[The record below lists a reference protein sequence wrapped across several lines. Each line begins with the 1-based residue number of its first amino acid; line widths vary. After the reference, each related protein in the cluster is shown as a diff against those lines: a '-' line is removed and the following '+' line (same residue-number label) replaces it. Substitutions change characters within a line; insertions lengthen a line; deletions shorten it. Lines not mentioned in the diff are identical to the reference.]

1 MKECFQLVS
10 KSPVNMDDDYRKIR
24 LVMQLRSMGITERAV
39 LSAIERVPREL
50 FVPESFTS
58 AAYDNTALPIEC
70 GQTISQ
76 PFVVAYMTERLQVTK
91 RHKVLEVGTGSGYQT
106 AVLCHLARRVYT
118 VERYRSLIERSERRL
133 NELRLHNVVTRH
145 GDGMRGWS
153 EQAPFDRIVVT
164 AAAEKLPDRLAAQL
178 KLDGIMVLPLGS
190 PEGDQR
196 LVRVTRTDA
205 GFGIEDLIP
214 VRFVPLVSGTA

>member
-1 MKECFQLVS
+1 MSRPPVS
-10 KSPVNMDDDYRKIR
+10 NDDDYRKIR
-24 LVMQLRSMGITERAV
+24 LVMQLRSLGITDRAV
-39 LSAIERVPREL
+39 LSAMERVPREL

-76 PFVVAYMTERLQVTK
+76 PYVVAYMSEQLQITK

-118 VERYRSLIERSERRL
+118 VERFRSLIEQSERRL
-133 NELRLHNVVTRH
+133 EQLGLHNVVTRH
-145 GDGMRGWS
+145 GDGMRGWP
-153 EQAPFDRIVVT
+153 EQAPFDRILVT
-164 AAAEKLPDRLAAQL
+164 AAAEDFPDWLAEQL
-178 KLDGIMVLPLGS
+178 KPDGIMVLPMGS

-196 LVRVTRTDA
+196 LVRVTRTDDK
-205 GFGIEDLIP
+205 FEMEDLIP